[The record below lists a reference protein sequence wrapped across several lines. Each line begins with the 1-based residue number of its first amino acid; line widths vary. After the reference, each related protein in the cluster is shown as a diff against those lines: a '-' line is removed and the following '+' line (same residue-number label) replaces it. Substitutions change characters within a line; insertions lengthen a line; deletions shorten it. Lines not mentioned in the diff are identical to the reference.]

1 MGFWNFIEAGRSR
14 SWAFGILQKLGEVEV
29 GELRLTLKPTPE
41 LAFLFP
47 NPAQEVGRAPLLPLL
62 SSFSRSV
69 SRRPEAYLR
78 SLSSPSHLLSTIY
91 FSE

>member
-1 MGFWNFIEAGRSR
+1 MGFWNFIEVGRSR

-47 NPAQEVGRAPLLPLL
+47 NPGCKEGPDDHTIETWEIVESGAENRHRA
-62 SSFSRSV
+62 
-69 SRRPEAYLR
+69 RRHNDLR
-78 SLSSPSHLLSTIY
+78 CRALK
-91 FSE
+91 

>member
-47 NPAQEVGRAPLLPLL
+47 NPAQVMYVRPCVGTT
-62 SSFSRSV
+62 V
-69 SRRPEAYLR
+69 VMKDVKVPE
-78 SLSSPSHLLSTIY
+78 I
-91 FSE
+91 EGV